1 MSDYS
6 LWKQGR
12 DASGQIVSMERHTCP
27 GSATPIGVL
36 DLPFRALEAIAE
48 LGKWYEQHQM
58 RKLQEAQFAERRHRW
73 MRDILNQWAEEHRD
87 RHSIRI
93 DVTQAVGDESHKL
106 FNDLV
111 ENKRADVPQTLL
123 VYSARMA
130 DLFDEA
136 TAFFGKTINVVKKS
150 GGEHVATYVVPD
162 ESGRRARKFKDKLF
176 YRSRGGFYAFM
187 ERVKEDMEENPW
199 STILAGPTSNI
210 IGGELTRKKLRR
222 VAFTAKNYMEL
233 VRLRFAAYN
242 LVEVTKEFRK
252 TMETRDEMEHVFAR
266 NHNDRIQIAS
276 VDESQTVS
284 PPTGSVRTIDLTTS

>member
-12 DASGQIVSMERHTCP
+12 DASGKIVSMEPHTCP
-27 GSATPIGVL
+27 GNAAPLGVL
-36 DLPFRALEAIAE
+36 ELPFRALEVIAE
-48 LGKWYEQHQM
+48 LGQWYEQHQM

-73 MRDILNQWAEEHRD
+73 MRNILSQWAEEHRN

-93 DVTQAVGDESHKL
+93 DVTQAVGDESHKM

-150 GGEHVATYVVPD
+150 GEEHVATYPVPD
-162 ESGRRARKFKDKLF
+162 ASGRRARKFKDKLF
-176 YRSRGGFYAFM
+176 YRSRGGFNAFM
-187 ERVKEDMEENPW
+187 ERVKENVEENPW
-199 STILAGPTSNI
+199 LTALVGWAGPI
-210 IGGELTRKKLRR
+210 ISGEMTRKKLRR
-222 VAFTAKNYMEL
+222 VAYTAKNYMEL

-252 TMETRDEMEHVFAR
+252 TMETRDVMEHVFAR
-266 NHNDRIQIAS
+266 KHNDHIQIAS
-276 VDESQTVS
+276 VDDSQTAS
-284 PPTGSVRTIDLTTS
+284 PPGGVRTIDLTTS